1 MTKQET
7 KELIKNKQMKNLVKL
22 NSVGSLFDKES
33 KIVLPQLVSGSYDLS
48 MGTHIDNV
56 SNEWLEK
63 LSKADLILIQNK

>member
-1 MTKQET
+1 MSI
-7 KELIKNKQMKNLVKL
+7 IKNKQMKNLVKL

-56 SNEWLEK
+56 CNEWLEK
-63 LSKADLILIQNK
+63 LSKADLILIQIK

>member
-1 MTKQET
+1 
-7 KELIKNKQMKNLVKL
+7 LSIIKNKQMKNLVKL